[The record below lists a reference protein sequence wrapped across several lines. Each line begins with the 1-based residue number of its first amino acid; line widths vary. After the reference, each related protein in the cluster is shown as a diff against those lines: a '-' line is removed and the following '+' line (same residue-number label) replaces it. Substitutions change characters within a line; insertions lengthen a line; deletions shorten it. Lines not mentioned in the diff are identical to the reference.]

1 MNQIGGELLMNGL
14 NLPNGLCRP
23 ESRLCRINL
32 AQMLNIGIVA
42 GVKPHMMTI
51 LSKQTYLGIH
61 HGVFAATVQIA
72 IVRNQYSHRK
82 SSDR

>member
-1 MNQIGGELLMNGL
+1 
-14 NLPNGLCRP
+14 
-23 ESRLCRINL
+23 
-32 AQMLNIGIVA
+32 MLNIGIVA

-51 LSKQTYLGIH
+51 LSKQTSLGIH